1 MTKQK
6 SQKSLSIFS
15 SEHLLFDVSAA
26 NISAAFRLI
35 AQQAKSLGIIDDV
48 NNLVTGFKKRETVS
62 TTGLAESFAIP
73 HAMSANINRPAIIVA
88 RFTKGVD

>member
-6 SQKSLSIFS
+6 SLPIFS
-15 SEHLLFDVSAA
+15 SNHLLFNVPA
-26 NISAAFRLI
+26 NNIDAAFTVI
-35 AQQAKSLGIIDDV
+35 AQQAKTLGVIDNV
-48 NNLVTGFKKRETVS
+48 NNLVAGFKKREKVS

-88 RFTKGVD
+88 RFTKGVN